1 MKKPGTRKATSKPKG
16 GKKVPDEVRRAIG
29 RGGDIHEAVRTITLK
44 ALTRGELDGSSV
56 RKVAGEVMKG
66 VRAAAS
72 ARGAEAGD
80 ATEKAVRGL
89 DEALAHAAQA
99 LKLSVEEA
107 AGRAEKF
114 SRKDL
119 ATARGNLKSLEKLFL
134 DTLRATSRASRG
146 AFSSIL
152 DDLLRHARASGTA
165 VGRELG
171 QSVSGLSGSVAEAGR
186 AQFEAGVN
194 AALSS
199 GAMMARVASGVLSGI
214 ADSLSGKAGRR
225 PG

>member
-1 MKKPGTRKATSKPKG
+1 MKKPSTRKAAGKPRAG
-16 GKKVPDEVRRAIG
+16 RKVPDEVRRAVE

-44 ALTRGELDGSSV
+44 ALTRGELDGDSV

-66 VRAAAS
+66 VRAAAT
-72 ARGAEAGD
+72 ARGAQAGD

-119 ATARGNLKSLEKLFL
+119 AKARGNLESLEKLFL

-152 DDLLRHARASGTA
+152 DDLVRHARTSGTA
-165 VGRELG
+165 VGRELA
-171 QSVSGLSGSVAEAGR
+171 QSVSGLSGSVAQAGR
-186 AQFEAGVN
+186 AQFEAGVK

-199 GAMMARVASGVLSGI
+199 GAMMARIASGVLAGI